1 MVRFF
6 FLFEDLGQPYCLRGS
21 CCYFRLFF
29 SIAVF
34 VALVNCLNI
43 CRRHIETEE
52 LHFIQN
58 DNNHCSRSLRTYCVA
73 LRISFNAQTCH
84 PCNNSVRWVSSSPV
98 YNHEWL
104 GLSLWVAQSSGRCGI
119 RKQDCDSG
127 LRLFKQSIQFGQ
139 CIFFFLF
146 KLDKHGH

>member
-6 FLFEDLGQPYCLRGS
+6 YFLFEDLGQPRCLRGG
-21 CCYFRLFF
+21 CCFFRLFF
-29 SIAVF
+29 SVALF
-34 VALVNCLNI
+34 VALVNFLNI
-43 CRRHIETEE
+43 CHRQIETEE
-52 LHFIQN
+52 LHFIHD

-84 PCNNSVRWVSSSPV
+84 PCSSCVSWVLSSPGN
-98 YNHEWL
+98 NHEWL
-104 GLSLWVAQSSGRCGI
+104 GLWLWVAQPSGGCGI

-139 CIFFFLF
+139 CFFFF